1 MMAIRKQE
9 NEIYNKNG
17 YVVLDKF
24 IEYETSLILFHH
36 VMMSARRAKYAQVN
50 EPDLYD
56 DEKQHYGHFDNAGGC
71 LNKLVW
77 NKYADGVIETV
88 LSLATPMIEEIVG
101 KKLMPTY
108 SWARLYEHET
118 SMHKHVDK
126 SECDVSATLTL
137 GYELHN
143 MEDKD
148 KESYCWPIFFGDV
161 SGRKGTEGKPI
172 QLLPGQMCVYQ
183 GTKIEHWREPFRGVH
198 HAQVFLHW
206 VERKEENEHLYID
219 SRPMLGLNS
228 DFVK

>member
-1 MMAIRKQE
+1 MAIRKQE

-17 YVVLDKF
+17 FVVLDKF

-36 VMMSARRAKYAQVN
+36 VMMSARRAKYVQVN
-50 EPDLYD
+50 EPDLFD
-56 DEKQHYGHFDNAGGC
+56 DEKQHYGYFDDGGGC

-88 LSLATPMIEEIVG
+88 LSLATPMIEEVVG

-118 SMHKHVDK
+118 SMGRHVDK

-148 KESYCWPIFFGDV
+148 KENYCWPIFFGDV
-161 SGRKGTEGKPI
+161 SGRKGTKGTPI

-206 VERKEENEHLYID
+206 VERKKKTNTCIWIVDLC
-219 SRPMLGLNS
+219 
-228 DFVK
+228 